1 EFRRVLFRSSVPQI
15 AMNVV
20 DFNMNIQDAISAP
33 RFRWK
38 DELGS
43 VPAKEIIIETRV
55 DDEVLSKLREM
66 GYTLDTSLGD
76 WSMTVGGA
84 QGITID
90 QDTGWIMG
98 GADPRRNGYAVGW

>member
-1 EFRRVLFRSSVPQI
+1 MR
-15 AMNVV
+15 
-20 DFNMNIQDAISAP
+20 ISAP

-43 VPAKEIIIETRV
+43 VPAKELIIETRIP
-55 DDEVLSKLREM
+55 EKPLQELRDM
-66 GYTLDTSLGD
+66 GYVLDTSLGE

-90 QDTGWIMG
+90 PKTGWLMG
-98 GADPRRNGYAVGW
+98 GADPRRNGYSIGW